1 MTTPTIRVVCRV
13 DKHTGEP
20 ILFLPDAKD
29 RPGSIS
35 YYTRVG
41 QHATAST
48 AYYYRNTR
56 PAKGDEC
63 ADLVREYE
71 RQPGGG
77 RLIRRHRI
85 R

>member
-1 MTTPTIRVVCRV
+1 MTAQAIRVVCRI

-20 ILFLPDAKD
+20 ILFLPDSRE
-29 RPGSIS
+29 RPGFIA

-71 RQPGGG
+71 SIPGGG
-77 RLIRRHRI
+77 RVVVRQRI